1 MFTYFLSRSDFRL
14 SASLGVLVSSSIE
27 SEEDD
32 DNDSCRCRLDCRG
45 SSSAGETL
53 DFSGDNFFGV
63 AVGGMFSASEK
74 SPNKSCDMFF

>member
-1 MFTYFLSRSDFRL
+1 MFTYFFSRSDFRL

-32 DNDSCRCRLDCRG
+32 DDDSCRLDCRG